1 MPLAPAGQSIQLLIY
16 VISADEDFVIVR
28 RKTTNPN
35 LGKGVTSGVVVTGD
49 DVYDTWEQFIWLVY
63 IGWVY
68 LLKLKKELK
77 LFLSVRPSTAL
88 AGFFLSKY
96 LVSCLQTEMGCCP

>member
-1 MPLAPAGQSIQLLIY
+1 MSYKQSETFSSFTAREPIQI
-16 VISADEDFVIVR
+16 
-28 RKTTNPN
+28 

-77 LFLSVRPSTAL
+77 LFLSVRPSIAL
-88 AGFFLSKY
+88 VSCFLSKY
-96 LVSCLQTEMGCCP
+96 SVSCQWVVVIVHFSSWKKV